1 MKKFTAAL
9 LLIGA
14 LVLAPAAGAFAELY
28 PDVDDP
34 SGEET
39 TAPAPPAPQQ
49 FVAPAEP
56 ETDDV
61 QLETEALPVETTAPT
76 EQTPAPT
83 DEELETLAQSDDP
96 ANLIWLWFGAGA
108 VALVLALL
116 LVFLLR
122 RKKEQPEEA

>member
-1 MKKFTAAL
+1 MKKSLATAFLVVAL
-9 LLIGA
+9 IA
-14 LVLAPAAGAFAELY
+14 VPATTASAFY
-28 PDVDDP
+28 PDT
-34 SGEET
+34 EQET
-39 TAPAPPAPQQ
+39 NVPATPQNLVTVPAP
-49 FVAPAEP
+49 VAP
-56 ETDDV
+56 DV
-61 QLETEALPVETTAPT
+61 QLETEALPEETAAPVETS
-76 EQTPAPT
+76 TPAPT

>member
-1 MKKFTAAL
+1 MKKTLAAITL
-9 LLIGA
+9 TGL
-14 LVLAPAAGAFAELY
+14 LVLAPVSAAFAY
-28 PDVDDP
+28 PIDP
-34 SGEET
+34 IT
-39 TAPAPPAPQQ
+39 PPPAPQQ
-49 FVAPAEP
+49 FVTLADPT
-56 ETDDV
+56 TDVQV
-61 QLETEALPVETTAPT
+61 QLETEALPEETAAPVETS
-76 EQTPAPT
+76 TPAPT